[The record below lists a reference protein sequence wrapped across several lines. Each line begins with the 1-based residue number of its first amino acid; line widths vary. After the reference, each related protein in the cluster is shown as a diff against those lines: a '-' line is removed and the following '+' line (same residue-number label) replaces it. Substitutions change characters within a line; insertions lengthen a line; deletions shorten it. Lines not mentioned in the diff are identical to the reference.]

1 MQFFFNLGSS
11 NNISRIGGMAI
22 FGGIFTI
29 KENKTLL
36 YYGRRVVIGSLA
48 ERLSFANA

>member
-1 MQFFFNLGSS
+1 
-11 NNISRIGGMAI
+11 MAI

-29 KENKTLL
+29 KENKHFIVL
-36 YYGRRVVIGSLA
+36 RQESVIGSLA